1 MAEVLYRK
9 WRPQRLSELAGHEP
23 IAQTLRRAVSTDRV
37 AHAYLFAGPRGT
49 GKTSTARILAKAI
62 NCNSPQDGE
71 PDNSCDLCKAV
82 EEGRAL
88 DLIEMDAASN
98 RGIGDIRTMR
108 DRINFAPNEA
118 KYKVYIIDEVHMLT
132 TEAFNAL
139 LKTLE
144 EPPAHA
150 ILILATTEPHRVP
163 LTIVSRCQRFDFRRI
178 PIDKTIARLSEVS
191 AAEGVSAEENA
202 LLTIARA
209 SGGSLRDAVNMLEQ
223 AIVSYGEQITDANVR
238 DLLELGGEEEAL
250 ELVGHVIHSRPSE
263 AMGVIGR
270 YTGSG
275 SDLRQ
280 LHRASTAF
288 FRGVLLAK
296 TDNLANAGFAAGTAE
311 RLETLAGATTMGDLL
326 QALRSFAAVDL
337 ARDASTPLPLEL
349 AVVESTMAP
358 EAPPAQPARAPASR
372 PAPQPAAPPGRRAAG
387 PAPAYRQPAPARA
400 APPTRQPQPAGR
412 APGGAGAIHET
423 PADGHSATLENG
435 WNSLLHSLRRHKGK
449 RYNLGA
455 LLRACS
461 RREAAADHIRLT
473 FNHRSHMERMQEE
486 LDDPPTRKVVLEALA
501 NLMGREYD
509 VKLSV
514 LGEDSANG
522 ASSAADKSHL
532 VRAALNMG
540 ATIVE
545 EREDSG

>member
-9 WRPQRLSELAGHEP
+9 WRPRRLAELAGHEP
-23 IAQTLRRAVSTDRV
+23 IAQTLRRAVSTGRV

-49 GKTSTARILAKAI
+49 GKTSTARILAKAV
-62 NCNSPQDGE
+62 NCLGPQDGE
-71 PDNSCDLCKAV
+71 PDNSCELCAAV
-82 EEGRAL
+82 DESRAL

-98 RGIGDIRTMR
+98 RGIGDIRSLR

-118 KYKVYIIDEVHMLT
+118 RYKVYIVDEVHMLT

-144 EPPAHA
+144 EPPSHA

-178 PIDKTIARLSEVS
+178 PIEKTVARLAEIG
-191 AAEGVSAEENA
+191 AAEGVTAEDTA

-223 AIVSYGEQITDANVR
+223 AMVSYGDEVTDENVR

-250 ELVGHVIHSRPSE
+250 ELVGHVIHGKPAE

-270 YTGSG
+270 FTGGG

-280 LHRASTAF
+280 LHRAATSF

-296 TDNLANAGFAAGTAE
+296 TGNLSNAGFAQGTAG
-311 RLETLAGATTMGDLL
+311 RLEELANVTTMTDLL
-326 QALRSFAAVDL
+326 RALRAFAAADL
-337 ARDASTPLPLEL
+337 ARDASSPLPIEL
-349 AVVESTMAP
+349 AIVESTLPP
-358 EAPPAQPARAPASR
+358 EPA
-372 PAPQPAAPPGRRAAG
+372 APQPAPVQPARTGPQQPPAR
-387 PAPAYRQPAPARA
+387 RQPAPARQSPPPRQPAARPAVPGGRPAVREAASASA
-400 APPTRQPQPAGR
+400 APAGYS
-412 APGGAGAIHET
+412 E
-423 PADGHSATLENG
+423 TLERG
-435 WNSLLHSLRRHKGK
+435 WNTLLQSLRTHKGK

-455 LLRACS
+455 LLRAS
-461 RREAAADHIRLT
+461 SQREEQGDQIILT

-486 LDDPPTRKVVLEALA
+486 LDDPPTRKVVLQALA
-501 NLMGREYD
+501 NVMGREYD
-509 VKLSV
+509 VKLAV
-514 LGEDSANG
+514 AGEDSSNG
-522 ASSAADKSHL
+522 AAGAADESHL

-545 EREDSG
+545 EREATG

>member
-37 AHAYLFAGPRGT
+37 AHAYMFAGPRGT
-49 GKTSTARILAKAI
+49 GKTSTARILAKAV
-62 NCNSPQDGE
+62 NCREPQDGE
-71 PDNSCDLCKAV
+71 PDNTCDFCESV
-82 EEGRAL
+82 QEGRAL

-98 RGIGDIRTMR
+98 RGIGDIRTLR
-108 DRINFAPNEA
+108 DRINFGPNDA
-118 KYKVYIIDEVHMLT
+118 RYKVYIVDEVHMLT

-178 PIDKTIARLSEVS
+178 PVDKTVVRLDEIC
-191 AAEGVSAEENA
+191 AAEGVSAEASA

-250 ELVGHVIHSRPSE
+250 ELVDHVLQDHPAE
-263 AMGVIGR
+263 ALGVIGR
-270 YTGSG
+270 FAGSG
-275 SDLRQ
+275 SDIRQ
-280 LHRASTAF
+280 LHRAATAF

-296 TDNLANAGFAAGTAE
+296 TGNLANAGYPQGTSE
-311 RLETLAGATTMGDLL
+311 RLEALAGATTMNDLL
-326 QALRSFAAVDL
+326 KALRAFAAADL

-349 AVVESTMAP
+349 AVVEATL
-358 EAPPAQPARAPASR
+358 APAPSVSQPER
-372 PAPQPAAPPGRRAAG
+372 SQPTVRDPQPAP
-387 PAPAYRQPAPARA
+387 
-400 APPTRQPQPAGR
+400 PPTRRQPTTASSFRPPAPTRPVRHPAATADQPPSRAAQSADARTAGNS
-412 APGGAGAIHET
+412 G
-423 PADGHSATLENG
+423 TLENS
-435 WNSLLHSLRRHKGK
+435 WNSLLNLLRRHKGK

-461 RREAAADHIRLT
+461 RREEQGDQILLT

-486 LDDPPTRKVVLEALA
+486 LDDPPTRKIVLEALA
-501 NLMGREYD
+501 NVMGREYD

-514 LGEDSANG
+514 LGEDGANG
-522 ASSAADKSHL
+522 APGAAEKSPL
-532 VRAALNMG
+532 VRAALKMG
-540 ATIVE
+540 ATIVG
-545 EREDSG
+545 EREEDG

>member
-9 WRPQRLSELAGHEP
+9 WRPQRMSELYGHEP

-37 AHAYLFAGPRGT
+37 AHAYLFAGSRGT
-49 GKTSTARILAKAI
+49 GKTSTARILAKAV
-62 NCNSPQDGE
+62 NCLDPQDGE
-71 PDNSCDLCKAV
+71 PDNACDLCIAV

-98 RGIGDIRTMR
+98 RGIGDIRTLR

-118 KYKVYIIDEVHMLT
+118 RYKVYIVDEVHMLT

-178 PIDKTIARLSEVS
+178 PIEETVARLSEIG
-191 AAEGVSAEENA
+191 AAEDVSAEDTA

-223 AIVSYGEQITDANVR
+223 AIVSYGNEITDENVR

-250 ELVGHVIHSRPSE
+250 ELVGHVVNGKPAE

-270 YTGSG
+270 FTSGG

-280 LHRASTAF
+280 LHRAATSF

-296 TDNLANAGFAAGTAE
+296 TGNLSNAGFAQGTAE
-311 RLETLAGATTMGDLL
+311 RLEELANATTMTDLL
-326 QALRSFAAVDL
+326 RALRAFAAADL
-337 ARDASTPLPLEL
+337 ARDASSPLPIEL
-349 AVVESTMAP
+349 AIVEATLPPEPSAP
-358 EAPPAQPARAPASR
+358 APAPAAVQPPPPARRQPARPRQAPPPAQGVRRQAPPAGRPAPPAGRPATAAAPSPGAPAS
-372 PAPQPAAPPGRRAAG
+372 
-387 PAPAYRQPAPARA
+387 
-400 APPTRQPQPAGR
+400 PAGSSQKL
-412 APGGAGAIHET
+412 E
-423 PADGHSATLENG
+423 SSWNTL
-435 WNSLLHSLRRHKGK
+435 LQSLRRHKGK
-449 RYNLGA
+449 RYNLSA

-461 RREAAADHIRLT
+461 QREEQGDQILLT

-486 LDDPPTRKVVLEALA
+486 LDDPPTRKIVLQAIA
-501 NLMGREYD
+501 NVMGREYD
-509 VKLSV
+509 VKLAV
-514 LGEDSANG
+514 AGEDSANG
-522 ASSAADKSHL
+522 ASGAAEESHL

-545 EREDSG
+545 EREATG

>member
-9 WRPQRLSELAGHEP
+9 WRPRRLTELAGHEP

-49 GKTSTARILAKAI
+49 GKTSTARILAKAV
-62 NCNSPQDGE
+62 NCHGPQDGD
-71 PDNSCDLCKAV
+71 PDNSCEFCTAV
-82 EEGRAL
+82 DEGRAL

-98 RGIGDIRTMR
+98 RGIGDIRTLR

-118 KYKVYIIDEVHMLT
+118 RYKVYIVDEVHMLT

-178 PIDKTIARLSEVS
+178 PIEKTVARLAEIG
-191 AAEGVSAEENA
+191 AAEGVSAEDAA

-223 AIVSYGEQITDANVR
+223 AMVSYGNEITDENVR

-250 ELVGHVIHSRPSE
+250 ELVGHVINGKPAE
-263 AMGVIGR
+263 AMGVIGQF
-270 YTGSG
+270 TGGG

-280 LHRASTAF
+280 LHRAATSF
-288 FRGVLLAK
+288 LRGVLLAK
-296 TDNLANAGFAAGTAE
+296 TGNLDNAGFAQGTSE
-311 RLETLAGATTMGDLL
+311 RLEELANATTMTDLL
-326 QALRSFAAVDL
+326 RALRAFAAADL
-337 ARDASTPLPLEL
+337 ARDATSPLPLEL
-349 AVVESTMAP
+349 AIVEATLPP
-358 EAPPAQPARAPASR
+358 EPAAAAPASAPHAQR
-372 PAPQPAAPPGRRAAG
+372 SPQRPSPPQMQPAPP
-387 PAPAYRQPAPARA
+387 RQAPAPAR
-400 APPTRQPQPAGR
+400 PVSRPA
-412 APGGAGAIHET
+412 APGGRPAVREAASVGASPAGYSE
-423 PADGHSATLENG
+423 TLERG
-435 WNSLLHSLRRHKGK
+435 WNTLLQSLRTHKGK

-455 LLRACS
+455 LLRAS
-461 RREAAADHIRLT
+461 SQREERGDQILLT

-486 LDDPPTRKVVLEALA
+486 LDDPPTRKVVLQALA
-501 NLMGREYD
+501 NVMGREYD
-509 VKLSV
+509 VKLAV
-514 LGEDSANG
+514 AGEDSPNG
-522 ASSAADKSHL
+522 ASGAAEESHL

-545 EREDSG
+545 EREATG

>member
-9 WRPQRLSELAGHEP
+9 WRPRRLDELAGHEP
-23 IAQTLRRAVSTDRV
+23 IAQTLRRAVSTGRV
-37 AHAYLFAGPRGT
+37 AHAYLFTGPRGT
-49 GKTSTARILAKAI
+49 GKTSTARILAKAV
-62 NCNSPQDGE
+62 NCHGPEDGE
-71 PDNSCDLCKAV
+71 PDNSCEFCAAV
-82 EEGRAL
+82 DEGRAL

-98 RGIGDIRTMR
+98 RGIGDIRILR

-118 KYKVYIIDEVHMLT
+118 RFKVYIVDEVHMLT

-144 EPPAHA
+144 EPPSHA
-150 ILILATTEPHRVP
+150 VLILATTEPHRVP

-178 PIDKTIARLSEVS
+178 PIEQTVARLAEIG
-191 AAEGVSAEENA
+191 AAEGVSTEGAA

-223 AIVSYGEQITDANVR
+223 AMVSYGNEITDENVR

-250 ELVGHVIHSRPSE
+250 ELVGHVIHGKPTE

-270 YTGSG
+270 FTGGG

-280 LHRASTAF
+280 LHRAATSF

-296 TDNLANAGFAAGTAE
+296 TGNLGNAGFAQGAAE
-311 RLETLAGATTMGDLL
+311 RLEELANATTMTDLL
-326 QALRSFAAVDL
+326 RALRAFAAADL
-337 ARDASTPLPLEL
+337 ARDATSPLPLEL
-349 AVVESTMAP
+349 AIVESTLPPEPAAAAP
-358 EAPPAQPARAPASR
+358 QPSSAPPAQRTSQRPPPARRQAAPA
-372 PAPQPAAPPGRRAAG
+372 
-387 PAPAYRQPAPARA
+387 RQSPAPARNA
-400 APPTRQPQPAGR
+400 GRSATPAGR
-412 APGGAGAIHET
+412 PAARVADGAGAGAPSTGYSEK
-423 PADGHSATLENG
+423 LERG
-435 WNSLLHSLRRHKGK
+435 WNSLLQSLRTHKGR

-455 LLRACS
+455 LLRAS
-461 RREAAADHIRLT
+461 SQREERGDQILLT

-486 LDDPPTRKVVLEALA
+486 LNDPPTRKVVLQALA
-501 NLMGREYD
+501 SVMGREYD
-509 VKLSV
+509 VKLAV
-514 LGEDSANG
+514 AGEDSPNG
-522 ASSAADKSHL
+522 ASGVAQESHL

-545 EREDSG
+545 EREATA